1 MGYRA
6 RVEPPTAAAYSEIFK
21 RTAKARGVMIDEECL
36 RHVLRRYTDENRIM
50 KGCEPRDLLNKVNDI
65 CLFEGREMRL
75 TKELVDLAWGN
86 YFGTAHGFAPEVM
99 KFSHGLHG

>member
-1 MGYRA
+1 
-6 RVEPPTAAAYSEIFK
+6 
-21 RTAKARGVMIDEECL
+21 
-36 RHVLRRYTDENRIM
+36 M

-65 CLFEGREMRL
+65 CLFEGRELRL

-99 KFSHGLHG
+99 KFSHGFNG